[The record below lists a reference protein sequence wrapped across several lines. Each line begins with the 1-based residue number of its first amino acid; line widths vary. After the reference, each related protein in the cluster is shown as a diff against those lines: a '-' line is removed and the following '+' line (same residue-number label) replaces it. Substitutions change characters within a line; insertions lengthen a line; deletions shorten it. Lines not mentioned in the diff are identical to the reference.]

1 MTNKELVLMFDNF
14 FNSHP
19 DVERF
24 KSDTEDRIDDF
35 LNSGETFPA
44 VYCVLNSQN
53 FTEYPSGYKADT
65 FSYDLFVL
73 VRRLDFKEKKKDDD
87 LNLNQTQNNIEQCS
101 IIASHFCQFLEKYFD
116 SLNTSILPLNNYGID
131 GLQGVRLSIS
141 FEGENSLCV
150 ENIIKKITEND

>member
-1 MTNKELVLMFDNF
+1 MTNKELVLMFENF
-14 FNSHP
+14 FNAHP

-24 KSDTEDRIDDF
+24 KSDTEDRIDEF
-35 LNSGETFPA
+35 LNSSETFPA
-44 VYCVLNSQN
+44 VYAVLTSQN

-101 IIASHFCQFLEKYFD
+101 IIASHFSQLIEKYFD
-116 SLNTSILPLNNYGID
+116 SLSTSIFPLNNYGID

-141 FEGENSLCV
+141 FEVANNLCV
-150 ENIIKKITEND
+150 ENILKDD

>member
-1 MTNKELVLMFDNF
+1 MTNKELVLMFKDF
-14 FNSHP
+14 FNAHP

-35 LNSGETFPA
+35 LNSAETFPA
-44 VYCVLNSQN
+44 VYAVLNYQN

-101 IIASHFCQFLEKYFD
+101 VIASHFCQFIEKYFD
-116 SLNTSILPLNNYGID
+116 SVNSSIYPLNNYGID

-141 FEGENSLCV
+141 FEVENGLCV
-150 ENIIKKITEND
+150 ENILKDD

>member
-14 FNSHP
+14 FSSHP

-35 LNSGETFPA
+35 LNSDETFPA
-44 VYCVLNSQN
+44 VYAVLTSQN
-53 FTEYPSGYKADT
+53 PTEYPSGYKADT

-87 LNLNQTQNNIEQCS
+87 LNINQTQTNVEQCS
-101 IIASHFCQFLEKYFD
+101 IIASHFCQFIKKYFD
-116 SLNTSILPLNNYGID
+116 SVNSLIVPLNNYGID

-141 FEGENSLCV
+141 FEVENGLCV
-150 ENIIKKITEND
+150 ENILKND